1 MQNRTVSFQTTN
13 IIGAEI
19 QVIHFEFNCP
29 IIINAYLHPAFLLF
43 TCSCTLVFA
52 SCTIEVV
59 PYSQDEFSGIK
70 LILLV
75 NLINIA
81 KAIKIRDNICFIS
94 YIFISSVLSR
104 IGSDGRGVAF
114 DFQKKSVLSMSYSCR
129 SAYQVCW

>member
-1 MQNRTVSFQTTN
+1 MHITL
-13 IIGAEI
+13 IIWL
-19 QVIHFEFNCP
+19 
-29 IIINAYLHPAFLLF
+29 LHPAFLLF
-43 TCSCTLVFA
+43 TCSGTLIFA
-52 SCTIEVV
+52 SCAIEVV

-129 SAYQVCW
+129 SVYQVCW